1 MVNKNNIECHLKNN
15 EIRFYTVDYNYLKY
29 LYSIDSEVQFSNEYN
44 SSKHPKP
51 FLGILI
57 FINDIKYSIP
67 LSSAKPKHARLNFKN
82 TGIGH
87 LLIKEEIN
95 ISDNC
100 DSAWIV
106 KEIPGDE

>member
-15 EIRFYTVDYNYLKY
+15 EIRFYTVDYNYLEY
-29 LYSIDSEVQFSNEYN
+29 LHNVDSEVKFSNEYN
-44 SSKHPKP
+44 SSRHPKP

-57 FINDIKYSIP
+57 FINDIKYLIP

-87 LLIKEEIN
+87 LLIREK
-95 ISDNC
+95 
-100 DSAWIV
+100 
-106 KEIPGDE
+106 